1 MAYIPQEGNGALFK
15 NDKGDNPARPDY
27 KGDIMLGGVLY
38 EIAGWIKP
46 RPTKPSEGYMS
57 MVGKPKEQQAAKP
70 VAKSAPKQAEPD
82 FDDDMPF

>member
-15 NDKGDNPARPDY
+15 NDKGDNPARPDL

-38 EIAGWIKP
+38 EIACWSKP
-46 RPTKPSEGYMS
+46 RPANPSEKYFS
-57 MVGKPKEQQAAKP
+57 LVGKPKEAQGGYKP
-70 VAKSAPKQAEPD
+70 AAPKKAAPAPD